1 MLAGAVRSAFARVSL
16 TRALVALGVLLV
28 AIIVGDAIWD
38 IRVARD
44 RTERR
49 AQRDFTNLT
58 NLLTEQTAA
67 SLHAADLIMRE
78 AQRAGSVQQAAAAMP
93 RMREELLHIPQIAA
107 F

>member
-38 IRVARD
+38 IRVDRD

-67 SLHAADLIMRE
+67 SLLMV
-78 AQRAGSVQQAAAAMP
+78 RAV
-93 RMREELLHIPQIAA
+93 
-107 F
+107 